1 MRASKAD
8 CTAHVYFVEVRTMIE
23 YVVLAICAA
32 LRAHVACGLIE
43 KHAFNHF

>member
-1 MRASKAD
+1 MRACKAD
-8 CTAHVYFVEVRTMIE
+8 CTAHFVEVRTMIE